1 MAYSNEELTLI
12 VNNHTKQLESN
23 TKDINIIRND
33 VNEIKTDGKIT
44 KLKTENIEKMVSN
57 LYDDKENGL
66 KKDSG
71 RLSNL
76 KWVFITA
83 VITSI
88 GGGIGAFI
96 VGKLM

>member
-12 VNNHTKQLESN
+12 VNNHSKQLESN

>member
-12 VNNHTKQLESN
+12 INNHTKQLENN

-83 VITSI
+83 IVTSF

>member
-66 KKDSG
+66 KKNSG
-71 RLSNL
+71 RLNNL

>member
-12 VNNHTKQLESN
+12 VNNHSKQLESN
-23 TKDINIIRND
+23 TKDTNIIRND

-83 VITSI
+83 IITSI

>member
-83 VITSI
+83 IITSI

-96 VGKLM
+96 VSKLM

>member
-12 VNNHTKQLESN
+12 VNNHSKQLESN

-83 VITSI
+83 IITSI

>member
-1 MAYSNEELTLI
+1 MPYSNEELTLI
-12 VNNHTKQLESN
+12 INNHTKQLENN

-83 VITSI
+83 IITSI